1 MIGLEKLCGLFG
13 VTRQAYYEAYAY
25 EKKMSIAHMIV
36 LRLVKDLRDTMPMI
50 GTRKILFKIEP
61 MLKEHGIKMGRDQL
75 FDLLRFHGLLIRRR
89 KRGMITTDSFHW
101 LKKYPNLVE
110 SIEVNSS
117 EQVWVSDIT
126 YVKTVEGYS
135 YLSLIT
141 DAYSRRIMGYALNHT
156 LESTGCINALNMALS
171 NRIFPERRLIH
182 HSDRGV
188 QYCSG
193 SYTDILMANNISI
206 SMTQNGSPYENALA
220 ERMNGIIKSEFFPRR
235 NFQSHNEARKVIDA
249 IIVTY
254 NQQRPH
260 ASLNYLTPVIAHEK
274 IGYIQKRWKK
284 YSKYRAIE
292 LTDT

>member
-1 MIGLEKLCGLFG
+1 
-13 VTRQAYYEAYAY
+13 
-25 EKKMSIAHMIV
+25 MIV
-36 LRLVKDLRDTMPMI
+36 LRLVKELRDTMPMI

-89 KRGMITTDSFHW
+89 KRGVITTDSFHW

-110 SIEVNSS
+110 NLEVCLS
-117 EQVWVSDIT
+117 EQVWVADIT
-126 YVKTVEGYS
+126 YVKTAEGYS

-141 DAYSRRIMGYALNHT
+141 DAYSRKIIGYALHES
-156 LESTGCINALNMALS
+156 LESAGCITALNMALS
-171 NRIFPERRLIH
+171 NRLFPERRLIH

-188 QYCSG
+188 QYCSAN
-193 SYTDILMANNISI
+193 YVDILMFNNISI

-235 NFQSHNEARKVIDA
+235 NFLSHNQAKKEIDKF
-249 IIVTY
+249 ISIY

-260 ASLNYLTPVIAHEK
+260 ASLDYLTPEIVHTK
-274 IGYIQKRWKK
+274 SGSFNKRWKK
-284 YSKYRAIE
+284 YKKHKTKE
-292 LTDT
+292 LIDH